1 MNLQTRTLIALALT
15 LSAPAFAA
23 DDRALALSC
32 DAPAPSIRDVAQ
44 AFGIDNYDIAYDLRI
59 RSRQIA
65 RRLCARG
72 ADSVLLVME
81 PAGSATVLRGEALAQ
96 AERD

>member
-44 AFGIDNYDIAYDLRI
+44 AFGIDNYDKAYDVRVRAQL
-59 RSRQIA
+59 IA

-81 PAGSATVLRGEALAQ
+81 PAGSATVLRGAAVTQ
-96 AERD
+96 ASGH